1 MRSFIEGII
10 ETGRFKLS
18 DMETRIKRLFVT
30 GDLTEQDMT
39 ELLAAA
45 AEHAQDAEQLD
56 VAAKLADLE
65 HRVKALEDAA
75 QPEPQFV
82 IWTPGYVT
90 RRGETVQYD
99 VDGDGVLD
107 LVRYDGGR
115 DYTALSPGKI
125 NGWNVVDAAG
135 NVLRALS

>member
-10 ETGRFKLS
+10 ATGRYKLE
-18 DMETRIKRLFVT
+18 DMEMRIKRLYVT

-45 AEHAQDAEQLD
+45 AEHAQDGSQID
-56 VAAKLADLE
+56 VTAVLADLE

-75 QPEPQFV
+75 KPEPQFV

-115 DYTALSPGKI
+115 EKTALSPGKI
-125 NGWNVVDAAG
+125 AGWNVVDAAG
-135 NVLRALS
+135 NIIRPL